1 MKTRRRLNMSEN
13 IDKEIETLEND
24 ITISEGVG
32 TNMSDDIGKLSDDE
46 KTMIKDIRKANER
59 ELKNKYAIEL
69 LRKSEQ
75 GYASYYQTQMEIE
88 KIMVNILDTNNI
100 IKENSVDI
108 LKGSTEQKDRNGKDK
123 TIDTLKIEIMNGKYI
138 INQNIGLL
146 RRNCSNLYNYV
157 GTKMLNSTE
166 VIIDE
171 DSYNKQIE
179 QIIAQLAEISYALY

>member
-1 MKTRRRLNMSEN
+1 MSEN

>member
-13 IDKEIETLEND
+13 IDKEIEALEND

-179 QIIAQLAEISYALY
+179 QIIAQLAEIGYALY